1 MVAGGST
8 RPKSTIQPS
17 APPHSTSTALEADGR
32 GHCWQGLDA
41 PSMSALAAN
50 LLLLD
55 LLFEA
60 TALADAREN
69 PTQALD
75 RLRAQFD
82 RLSG

>member
-1 MVAGGST
+1 
-8 RPKSTIQPS
+8 
-17 APPHSTSTALEADGR
+17 
-32 GHCWQGLDA
+32 
-41 PSMSALAAN
+41 MSALAAN